1 MALIANIA
9 ASAFPRCP
17 RAASGIVGVLLVA
30 LVGCEPPRASNY
42 NVNEHNFLRAWAAGA
57 DAQIATILGN
67 PDASGEHALVQV
79 PGNVGAEVLYSI
91 AETCDQPDKDRFR
104 YFRGVNNEQIR
115 LLVSGRTNTLIAAEY
130 LVDGTPVF
138 YLGPKAGGRMLGG
151 QPRDRARG
159 DAEFLARKKQLVE
172 FFSEQLSKPAA
183 TAAASPSADSTLF
196 GQPDGLRYSIFDA
209 QLKGDTLV
217 VSVKIENI
225 TDLRKVSYAP
235 CRPTLADF
243 AGNAYA
249 SKGCSPDCGKSLY
262 PHETHVVDYTFEK
275 PVPGVE
281 SFCLTFS
288 RPMMDPRTHFNRM
301 LSTVLPLG
309 SDQIAPAASDQAGH
323 AVGAVPGGKALPAA
337 PRWRVSLP
345 HSFKLSPELTDM
357 PADWVDKFYPCGST
371 PWVEIFADG
380 ATHMVVSMRGGRL
393 HGASTW
399 LYPNGK
405 ISALAVYVNGSLSG
419 PLRLWD
425 QNGGMVLYSEYV
437 NGKRTGLTV
446 AFQCDKP
453 VFVQV
458 WDGGRL
464 TKEYAV
470 EGHVAKP
477 VSAGTEGAGADE
489 IHQQLKQLSVQVS
502 QNGERLKKFA
512 ATIAVRARAMGGSTP
527 SGGPPRGP
535 ASQFRAALNAA
546 YKVPVRKAGPPGA
559 T

>member
-67 PDASGEHALVQV
+67 PDASGEGALVQV

-309 SDQIAPAASDQAGH
+309 SDQNRAG
-323 AVGAVPGGKALPAA
+323 GFGPGGPRGRGCPRGESPAGGPAVARLPAA
-337 PRWRVSLP
+337 FVQ
-345 HSFKLSPELTDM
+345 
-357 PADWVDKFYPCGST
+357 
-371 PWVEIFADG
+371 
-380 ATHMVVSMRGGRL
+380 
-393 HGASTW
+393 
-399 LYPNGK
+399 
-405 ISALAVYVNGSLSG
+405 ALAGTHGYARRLGRQVLPVRQHALGGNLCRRRHAHGRIDAGREASWGKHVALSQRKNFRPGSVRQRQPFRAAAALG
-419 PLRLWD
+419 P
-425 QNGGMVLYSEYV
+425 NGGMVLYSEYV

-470 EGHVAKP
+470 DGHVARP

-489 IHQQLKQLSVQVS
+489 IHQQLKQLAS
-502 QNGERLKKFA
+502 KFPR
-512 ATIAVRARAMGGSTP
+512 TGS
-527 SGGPPRGP
+527 G
-535 ASQFRAALNAA
+535 
-546 YKVPVRKAGPPGA
+546 
-559 T
+559 

>member
-1 MALIANIA
+1 MALTANIA

-17 RAASGIVGVLLVA
+17 RAASGIVGVLLAA

-57 DAQIATILGN
+57 DAQIATILGT
-67 PDASGEHALVQV
+67 PDVSGEGEVVQV
-79 PGNVGAEVLYSI
+79 PGSAGAEVFYSV

-115 LLVSGRTNTLIAAEY
+115 LLVSRRTNTLIAAEY

-138 YLGPKAGGRMLGG
+138 YLGPKAGGRMLAV

-159 DAEFLARKKQLVE
+159 DAEFLARKKQVVE
-172 FFSEQLSKPAA
+172 FFNDQLSKPAA
-183 TAAASPSADSTLF
+183 TAAASPSADNTLF

-209 QLKGDTLV
+209 QLKDDTLV

-281 SFCLTFS
+281 SFSLTFS
-288 RPMMDPRTHFNRM
+288 RPVMDPRTHSNRM

-309 SDQIAPAASDQAGH
+309 SDQIAAAASDQPGL
-323 AVGAVPGGKALPAA
+323 AVGAVLRRESPAGGPAVARLPAA
-337 PRWRVSLP
+337 FVQALAGTHGYARRLGRQVLPVPAARPGWKPSPTAPRAWSYRCGAAGFTEQARGFIPTEKFPPWPFTSTAAFP
-345 HSFKLSPELTDM
+345 GRCGFGTRTAAWCSTRNTSAGSGPGSRWHSSATSRSSSRSGM
-357 PADWVDKFYPCGST
+357 
-371 PWVEIFADG
+371 ADG
-380 ATHMVVSMRGGRL
+380 LRRSMPSMATWPS
-393 HGASTW
+393 
-399 LYPNGK
+399 P
-405 ISALAVYVNGSLSG
+405 SAREPRA
-419 PLRLWD
+419 PD
-425 QNGGMVLYSEYV
+425 
-437 NGKRTGLTV
+437 
-446 AFQCDKP
+446 
-453 VFVQV
+453 
-458 WDGGRL
+458 
-464 TKEYAV
+464 
-470 EGHVAKP
+470 
-477 VSAGTEGAGADE
+477 ADE
-489 IHQQLKQLSVQVS
+489 IHQQLKQFSVQVS

-512 ATIAVRARAMGGSTP
+512 ATIAVRARAMGGSAP
-527 SGGPPRGP
+527 SGGGTSRGP
-535 ASQFRAALNAA
+535 AGQFRAALNAA
-546 YKVPVRKAGPPGA
+546 YKVPVRK
-559 T
+559 